1 MPTIL
6 SNYELEDA
14 FNADD
19 FDLFYQCL
27 LDKTY
32 HLKGLK
38 CSREKKSKVRV
49 TRIVTGSATG
59 EKFSMFIIGKLKT
72 SHCFK
77 NIKHLLCQYVTQKKS
92 WRNSQIFEHWVCKFN
107 FKFLDNC
114 TAHSSISNLG
124 NVPTCSVAPKHY
136 INSSC
141 NGRRCH

>member
-1 MPTIL
+1 MLMIFTSSTNVFLIKPIT
-6 SNYELEDA
+6 
-14 FNADD
+14 
-19 FDLFYQCL
+19 
-27 LDKTY
+27 
-32 HLKGLK
+32 
-38 CSREKKSKVRV
+38 SRDYRAPERRKAKQRV
-49 TRIVTGSATG
+49 TRIVTGGATG

-107 FKFLDNC
+107 LKFLDNC
-114 TAHSSISNLG
+114 TAHSSISNLA